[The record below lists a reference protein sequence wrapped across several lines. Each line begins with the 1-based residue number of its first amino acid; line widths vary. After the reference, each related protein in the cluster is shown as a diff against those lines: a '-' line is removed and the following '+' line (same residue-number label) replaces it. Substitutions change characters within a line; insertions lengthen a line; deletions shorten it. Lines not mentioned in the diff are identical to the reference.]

1 MICFA
6 LAKGDALRAKDIFWN
21 MPLVELW
28 IHLWCYYKYND
39 VKIIRV
45 GEVGE
50 DIGAILKD
58 E

>member
-21 MPLVELW
+21 MPMAELW
-28 IHLWCYYKYND
+28 MQLWCYYKYND
-39 VKIIRV
+39 VKLRRAE
-45 GEVGE
+45 EVVE